1 MSYAGEL
8 PRDINYNAPV
18 GTESISL
25 GDDAIRE
32 IKKVFKHQYEFQ
44 VVTANTALA
53 AGTPSIVFVDAA
65 SGNVTVTLPLIA
77 DVVGSDTTKLL
88 WIKRVDT
95 SSNTVTVSA
104 QTGETIDG
112 AASFVLLPGE
122 QAILIPGSV
131 AWHNFIG
138 VVDGGAF

>member
-1 MSYAGEL
+1 MPYSGEL
-8 PRDINYNAPV
+8 PKDINYNAPV

-44 VVTANTALA
+44 VVTTNTALA
-53 AGTPSIVFVDAA
+53 AGTPSIVFVSATNN
-65 SGNVTVTLPLIA
+65 NVTVTLPLTTN
-77 DVVGSDTTKLL
+77 VVSSDATKLL
-88 WIKRVDT
+88 WIKRID
-95 SSNTVTVSA
+95 SSSYTVVVSA
-104 QTGETIDG
+104 QTGENIDG

-122 QAILIPGSV
+122 QAILIPRSG

-138 VVDGGAF
+138 TIDGGGF

>member
-1 MSYAGEL
+1 MPYAGEL
-8 PRDINYNAPV
+8 PRDIDYSAPV
-18 GTESISL
+18 GAESISL

-53 AGTPSIVFVDAA
+53 AGTPSIVFVDAS
-65 SGNVTVTLPLIA
+65 SGDVAVTLPLTT
-77 DVVGSDTTKLL
+77 DVVSSSATKLL

-95 SSNTVTVSA
+95 SDYTVTVSA
-104 QTGETIDG
+104 QTDEDIDG
-112 AASFVLLPGE
+112 ATSFVLLPGE
-122 QAILIPGSV
+122 QAILIPRSG

-138 VVDGGAF
+138 MVDGGGF